1 MRRSVI
7 MIAVTVLVLATTGT
21 TATAQTTRADIS
33 GTQQVVAVDDSQA
46 RTWAAGPIEHLRGL
60 RVMAVQQD
68 TTYGPSDL
76 VAEVNTRIDTRTGS
90 GSGWGTFRSDFGGG
104 GFEGTFRGTIHVD
117 DQSGPI
123 GTWQVVGRGWGAFAG
138 QQVRGTVVER
148 LATGSATYTG
158 TLLVPG
164 GG

>member
-1 MRRSVI
+1 MRRLVT
-7 MIAVTVLVLATTGT
+7 MISVTVLVLAATGT
-21 TATAQTTRADIS
+21 TAGAQTTRADIS

-46 RTWAAGPIEHLRGL
+46 RTWTAGPIEHLRGL
-60 RVMAVQQD
+60 RVTAVQQD
-68 TTYGPSDL
+68 TTYGLSNL

-117 DQSGPI
+117 GELGPI
-123 GTWQVVGRGWGAFAG
+123 GTWQVVGHGWGDLAR
-138 QQVRGTVVER
+138 QQVRGTVIEQI
-148 LATGSATYTG
+148 ATGAATYTG